1 MWVDDDVDPVWLLIA
16 LIFGFG
22 AQRLRLPPLV
32 GFLAAGFVLHLL
44 GEQSGEFIETLS
56 SLGVTLLLFT
66 IGLKLRLRSLLAPE
80 VFGTA
85 TIHMPL
91 TTVLGIGLLM
101 AVGIAGFAVAGALD
115 WKVAAI
121 AAFGLSFSSTVFAV
135 KILEDRGESRAR
147 HYQVAIGILII
158 QDLIAVLF
166 LMASKQSQ
174 PEVWAFG
181 LLALPFARPLLHR
194 WMEKSGHGEVLVL
207 FGFAAAIMGGQLFD
221 LVGLKAELGA
231 IVFGILLAEHPKA
244 VELSRSLLTFKD
256 LFLVGFFLS
265 IGIMGLPKWQ
275 DLAVLILLIVILLPL
290 KMALFYYMLTR
301 FRLRAR
307 TAFLSTLALGTYSEF
322 ALIVCAEGAKVGWIT
337 EEWLVLLAV
346 AVAVS
351 FVVASYLNAHAH
363 DYFVRFEGL
372 LSATESP
379 DRLPGDERPDIG
391 DATVVVMGMGRVG
404 RGAYHALVTEHGS
417 KVCGVEVDSDRAEQL
432 RLNGVHAI
440 CGDAEDPD
448 FWRSLPRDRVTLVML
463 ALPTHEDMLL
473 AIKLLKGLDYQG
485 VIGAIAKHEDDR
497 IELEKAGAHAAFN
510 YYAEVGT
517 GFADHVVRMIG
528 E

>member
-1 MWVDDDVDPVWLLIA
+1 M
-16 LIFGFG
+16 FGFG
-22 AQRLRLPPLV
+22 AQQLRLPPLV
-32 GFLAAGFVLHLL
+32 GFLVAGFVLHLL
-44 GEQSGEFIETLS
+44 GEQGGEFIATLS
-56 SLGVTLLLFT
+56 DLGVMLLLFT
-66 IGLKLRLRSLLAPE
+66 IGLKLRLRSLLTAE
-80 VFGTA
+80 IFGTA
-85 TIHMPL
+85 VLHMSL

-101 AVGIAGFAVAGALD
+101 AVGMAGFAVAGALD
-115 WKVAAI
+115 WKIAST

-166 LMASKQSQ
+166 LMASKQS
-174 PEVWAFG
+174 PPSVWALG
-181 LLALPFARPLLHR
+181 LLALPLARPFLHR

-207 FGFAAAIMGGQLFD
+207 FGFAAALIGGQLFD

-275 DLAVLILLIVILLPL
+275 DLAVLVLLIVILLPL
-290 KMALFYYMLTR
+290 KMVLFHYLLTR

-322 ALIVCAEGAKVGWIT
+322 ALIVCAAGAQVGWIT

-351 FVVASYLNAHAH
+351 FAVASYLNAHAH
-363 DYFVRFEGL
+363 DYFARFEGFL
-372 LSATESP
+372 LNTESL

-404 RGAYHALVTEHGS
+404 RGAYDALVTEHGA
-417 KVCGVEVDSDRAEQL
+417 KVCGVEVDPARAHKL
-432 RLNGVHAI
+432 RQKGVHAI

-448 FWRSLPRDRVTLVML
+448 FWRCLPRDRVTLVML

-473 AIKLLKGLDYQG
+473 AIKLLKGIDYQG

-497 IELEKAGAHAAFN
+497 VALEQAGAHAAFN

-517 GFADHVVRMIG
+517 GFADHVVRMISD
-528 E
+528 

>member
-1 MWVDDDVDPVWLLIA
+1 MDPVWLLIA
-16 LIFGFG
+16 LMFGFG
-22 AQRLRLPPLV
+22 AQQLRLPPLV
-32 GFLAAGFVLHLL
+32 GFLVAGFVLHLL
-44 GEQSGEFIETLS
+44 GEQGGEFIATLS
-56 SLGVTLLLFT
+56 DLGVMLLLFT
-66 IGLKLRLRSLLAPE
+66 IGLKLRLRSLLTAE
-80 VFGTA
+80 IFGTA
-85 TIHMPL
+85 VLHMSL

-101 AVGIAGFAVAGALD
+101 AVGMAGFAVAGALD
-115 WKVAAI
+115 WKIAST

-166 LMASKQSQ
+166 LMASKQS
-174 PEVWAFG
+174 PPSVWALG
-181 LLALPFARPLLHR
+181 LLALPLARPFLHR

-207 FGFAAAIMGGQLFD
+207 FGFAAALIGGQLFD

-275 DLAVLILLIVILLPL
+275 DLAVLVLLIVILLPL
-290 KMALFYYMLTR
+290 KMVLFHYLLTR

-322 ALIVCAEGAKVGWIT
+322 ALIVCAAGAQVGWIT

-351 FVVASYLNAHAH
+351 FAVASYLNAHAH
-363 DYFVRFEGL
+363 DYFARFEGFL
-372 LSATESP
+372 LNTESL

-404 RGAYHALVTEHGS
+404 RGAYDALVTEHGA
-417 KVCGVEVDSDRAEQL
+417 KVCGVEVDPARAHKL
-432 RLNGVHAI
+432 RQKGVHAI

-448 FWRSLPRDRVTLVML
+448 FWRCLPRDRVTLVML

-473 AIKLLKGLDYQG
+473 AIKLLKGIDYQG

-497 IELEKAGAHAAFN
+497 VALEQAGAHAAFN

-517 GFADHVVRMIG
+517 GFADHVVRMISD
-528 E
+528 